1 MTGIVFYSL
10 GELALD
16 PADILLEDL
25 AVPDLLLHLTRLA
38 RIPKTGWRIKLRS
51 HYTPEMELPA
61 KHEEAGGEPVKPV
74 DGPQV
79 LQVVFLGQDED
90 HSVVAIAAAWV
101 HLENRDTWSLMSS
114 VTTTFHSSEGRAKSF
129 DRLIKPQYC
138 KRGVLNIIFHIDTLY
153 RNLEDGINNSGGVSQ
168 DVMCSCEW

>member
-1 MTGIVFYSL
+1 
-10 GELALD
+10 
-16 PADILLEDL
+16 
-25 AVPDLLLHLTRLA
+25 
-38 RIPKTGWRIKLRS
+38 
-51 HYTPEMELPA
+51 MELPA

-90 HSVVAIAAAWV
+90 HSVVTIAAAWM

-168 DVMCSCEW
+168 DVMCSGEW